1 MKLTRILIEDF
12 KQFTGRVVIDDL
24 NPGLNIFTGPNEA
37 GKTSI
42 ATAVRTIFLEKHRS
56 STLKHLV
63 PWQTSS
69 GQPRIEVEFTT
80 AQQHFLLRKSFV
92 NKARCELIKDG
103 RQRLE
108 GEEAEE
114 ALSALLRFA
123 RPSRGS
129 AAPEHGGIPGLLWV
143 MQGQAQDVDG
153 PVGHAAVYLREA
165 LNQLSGATVE
175 SGEDV
180 LISAVKQ
187 ELHKLLTEKT
197 RKPTG
202 VLASIEAELEAALEE
217 ERHLRGQQAQ
227 YEEEVDR
234 LVRLQAEYDDVAR
247 RKPWEILEKKAK
259 DAESKV
265 TELRA
270 AKNALEQIKAMQS
283 AGREQIRLL
292 REREQDAGRE
302 LDVLASLEAGHLKAK
317 REAEEAT
324 AQLHGLEQNVEA
336 AAFAVEKAQQRLQ
349 LAQSAQQAHDLRTQ
363 AEMQQAEVERIA
375 KALANAQG
383 VSAQIKAVSAQADET
398 EIDEAKLRKLRAL
411 DNELSGLQAKIEAAG
426 TRIEYRLEAGK
437 QLTLNG
443 EPLQGNGNK
452 LLEAKSILGIPQ
464 FGEVV
469 ILLGASNI
477 SALSGQQAAGKSEQ
491 AALLP
496 ALGVRSLPEAEQRLA
511 AHQDHKRE
519 LENLRKLLKVH
530 APDGVDALESALA
543 TARSRHEATLARLN
557 AIPDPA
563 AAPPLQE
570 AKEQANE
577 ARARH
582 AAGQDR
588 HRELFGNRSSLE
600 ARASSLLEQL
610 EARRRLVQGEEW
622 QARQKK
628 RQADLVDALAKE
640 SVLAEQ
646 LETAKRR
653 LEELQAEVNE
663 GDVERF
669 STSARLQREAHGKQ
683 KNELIGLGAK
693 LEQLGASGVGERLA
707 ETAALVE
714 QLKRRKDELE
724 LRANALAML
733 TDVLIEERD
742 KTVQRLQAPLLG
754 RLDYYLRK
762 LFPQAE
768 LSLHDNLAP
777 AAFSRDG
784 WGADLKQLSFGT
796 QEQLG
801 ILCRL
806 AYADLLRDAQVPTL
820 LILDDAVVHTDS
832 ARRDRIKRALLDAVE
847 RHQILVFTCHPEAWD
862 DLGIIPRNIQ
872 SMRYQYQ
879 GTEVG
884 HQVSE

>member
-12 KQFTGRVVIDDL
+12 KQFTGQVLIDDL

-63 PWQTSS
+63 PWQSSS

-80 AQQHFLLRKSFV
+80 GQQHYVLRKSFV
-92 NKARCELIKDG
+92 NKARCELIRDG
-103 RQRLE
+103 KQRLE

-143 MQGQAQDVDG
+143 TQGQAQDVEG

-202 VLASIEAELEAALEE
+202 PLASIEAELEAALEQE
-217 ERHLRGQQAQ
+217 QLLHSQQAQ
-227 YEEEVDR
+227 YENEVDR
-234 LVRLQAEYDDVAR
+234 LIKLQAEYDDVAR
-247 RKPWEILEKKAK
+247 RKPWEALEKKAA
-259 DAESKV
+259 DAQGKV
-265 TELRA
+265 SELRS
-270 AKNALEQIKAMQS
+270 AKSALAQLEAMQN
-283 AGREQIRLL
+283 AGREQLRLL
-292 REREQDAGRE
+292 REREQDAHRE
-302 LDVLASLEAGHLKAK
+302 LEALAIVEADHLKAR
-317 REAEEAT
+317 REAEEAAAELQGLAQAMET
-324 AQLHGLEQNVEA
+324 AA
-336 AAFAVEKAQQRLQ
+336 SAVEKAQQQLQ
-349 LAQSAQQAHDLRTQ
+349 LALSAEQAQDLRTQ
-363 AEMQQAEVERIA
+363 AELQQAEVERIEQE
-375 KALANAQG
+375 LANAQG
-383 VSAQIKAVSAQADET
+383 VSAQIKAISAQADDT
-398 EIDEAKLRKLRAL
+398 EVDEAKLRKLRTL
-411 DNELSGLQAKIEAAG
+411 ENELSGLQAKMEAAG
-426 TRIEYRLEAGK
+426 TRIEYRLEARG
-437 QLTLNG
+437 QITLNG
-443 EPLQGNGNK
+443 EPLQGSGHK
-452 LLEAKSILGIPQ
+452 LLEGKSILSIPQ
-464 FGEVV
+464 IGEVA
-469 ILLGASNI
+469 ITLGASNI
-477 SALSGQQAAGKSEQ
+477 SALSSQHSEKKSEQ
-491 AALLP
+491 SALLF
-496 ALGVRSLPEAEQRLA
+496 ALGAGSLSDAEQRLA

-519 LENLRKLLKVH
+519 LDNLRKLLRIH
-530 APDGVDALESALA
+530 APNGVEALESALA
-543 TARSRHEATLARLN
+543 TARARLGATLARLR
-557 AIPDPA
+557 AMPDMA
-563 AAPPLQE
+563 AASLLQE
-570 AKEQANE
+570 AKDQA
-577 ARARH
+577 ADAAARH
-582 AAGQDR
+582 TACQER
-588 HRELFGNRSSLE
+588 HQAVFGNRSRLE
-600 ARASSLLEQL
+600 ARASSLLDQL
-610 EARRRLVQGEEW
+610 ETRRRLVQGEEW
-622 QARQKK
+622 QTRQKK

-640 SVLAEQ
+640 SVHAQ
-646 LETAKRR
+646 QIETAKRR
-653 LEELQAEVNE
+653 LDELQAEVNE
-663 GDVERF
+663 ADVERF
-669 STSARLQREAHGKQ
+669 STSARLQREAHSKHKG
-683 KNELIGLGAK
+683 ELIALGAK
-693 LEQLGASGVGERLA
+693 LEQLGASGIGERLA
-707 ETAALVE
+707 EAAALVE
-714 QLKRRKDELE
+714 QLKRRKAELD

-733 TDVLIEERD
+733 TDLLIEERD

-777 AAFSRDG
+777 AAFNRNG

-820 LILDDAVVHTDS
+820 LMLDDAVVHTDS
-832 ARRDRIKRALLDAVE
+832 SRRDRIKRALLDAVE

-862 DLGIIPRNIQ
+862 DLGIIPRSIQ
-872 SMRYQYQ
+872 SMR
-879 GTEVG
+879 VAA
-884 HQVSE
+884 